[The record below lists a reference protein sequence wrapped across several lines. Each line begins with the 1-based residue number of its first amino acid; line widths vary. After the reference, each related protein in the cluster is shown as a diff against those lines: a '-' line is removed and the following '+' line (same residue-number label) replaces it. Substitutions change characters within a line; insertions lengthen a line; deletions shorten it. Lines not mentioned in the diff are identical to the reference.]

1 MNYLLS
7 LNKVYVLFVILLIC
21 SIFFI
26 FLVFQIYFKNENDI
40 LKKIEI
46 SNVDIT
52 EPKFSINN
60 NSKKIFVTA
69 KEGNFL
75 KNDKILLR
83 KNVKFKSDN
92 FSLLSD
98 NVTFDRKKQTAF
110 SDEKSLFKSKNTTIS
125 SEGFNI
131 MEEGNKIN
139 FIGNST
145 IILK

>member
-7 LNKVYVLFVILLIC
+7 LNKIYFLIIFLISFAC
-21 SIFFI
+21 FLIFIFFK
-26 FLVFQIYFKNENDI
+26 FYFSIENNVVKTI
-40 LKKIEI
+40 KI

-60 NSKKIFVTA
+60 SSQTIYVTA

-75 KNDKILLR
+75 EKNKILLKR
-83 KNVKFKSDN
+83 NVKFISDD

-98 NVTFDRKKQTAF
+98 NVTFDRNTQTA
-110 SDEKSLFKSKNTTIS
+110 SSNEKSIFKSKNTTIS

-131 MEEGNKIN
+131 YDDGNKIN
-139 FIGNST
+139 FYGNS
-145 IILK
+145 IIIIK

>member
-139 FIGNST
+139 FVGNST

>member
-7 LNKVYVLFVILLIC
+7 LNKVYVLFIILLIC

-26 FLVFQIYFKNENDI
+26 FLVFQIYFKNENNI
-40 LKKIEI
+40 INKIEI

-83 KNVKFKSDN
+83 KNVKFKSDD

-110 SDEKSLFKSKNTTIS
+110 SEEKSLFKSKNTTIS

-139 FIGNST
+139 FVGNST

>member
-69 KEGNFL
+69 TEGNFL

>member
-7 LNKVYVLFVILLIC
+7 LNKVYVLFIILLIC

-139 FIGNST
+139 FVGNST

>member
-40 LKKIEI
+40 VKKIEI

-60 NSKKIFVTA
+60 DSKKIFVTA

>member
-7 LNKVYVLFVILLIC
+7 LNKVYVLFIILLIC